1 MNLQLRVRR
10 LALPVFLV
18 AQLTGCA
25 FLPEGEEILHH
36 PPEIPFVVTGD
47 ETVIKI
53 LELARVGPA
62 DVVYDLGCGDG
73 RIVIAAAKSR
83 GARGFCVD
91 IDPQRISEARWYA
104 GRAGVTEKLGFRTAD
119 LFTVDLSPA
128 TVVTIYLGPEM
139 NQRLMPKL
147 LKELKPGTRVVSH
160 KFSMGE
166 AWPAEKIVP
175 AGDSTLYLW
184 TIPPRPEPR

>member
-1 MNLQLRVRR
+1 MNLQFRARR
-10 LALPVFLV
+10 FALSVLVVVPLA
-18 AQLTGCA
+18 GCGL
-25 FLPEGEEILHH
+25 LPEGEEPLHH
-36 PPEIPFVVTGD
+36 PPDIPFVVTGD
-47 ETVIKI
+47 ETIVKI
-53 LELARVGPA
+53 LELAGLGPA

-104 GRAGVTEKLGFRTAD
+104 GRAGVTDKLGFRTAD

-147 LKELKPGTRVVSH
+147 LKELRPGTRVVSH

-166 AWPAEKIVP
+166 VWPAEKTVP

-184 TIPPRPEPR
+184 TIPQRLDPR